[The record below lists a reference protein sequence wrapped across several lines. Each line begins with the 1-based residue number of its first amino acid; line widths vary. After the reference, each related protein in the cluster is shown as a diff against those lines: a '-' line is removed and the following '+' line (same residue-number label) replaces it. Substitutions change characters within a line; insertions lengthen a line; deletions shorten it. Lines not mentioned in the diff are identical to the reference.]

1 MTLVSCSAVLTS
13 LVTYLSRAAMFRE
26 GPENEDDDEEEDIE
40 EEIIDES
47 EEEETM
53 PPTKSSKTDAN
64 AAKPSS
70 KKKKAAG
77 ASTTTHANAAIPNK
91 PFSQFLLIHYKQVSY
106 TLGNGESYTDVN
118 LYGSGYS
125 DTDDFKFDL
134 VGESNLSFAQAIP
147 ASFFNKYPPDHEN
160 LSKEERKSLKNDS
173 RTVAYANI
181 ARTIHSE
188 LKYDTN
194 AKGPHFAPPQVIA
207 LEKPCERIVDWGG
220 VATPTGH
227 IVTTDDGKKH
237 KQFMTTYWCKLK
249 EVGEVKQRQRKGGN
263 QVVVAGGSF
272 DDDDDDDSRD
282 DGSSSSSDE
291 SSVAPPRKQGGGGGG
306 GKRGGGGGAGTTTKK
321 SKQGGSKSKS
331 HAAFVKPEP
340 NIKSE
345 GATCSKREPGAY
357 CGISD
362 LIEILSQSSTESSDF

>member
-160 LSKEERKSLKNDS
+160 LSKEERKSLKNNS
-173 RTVAYANI
+173 WTVAYANM

-188 LKYDTN
+188 LNYD
-194 AKGPHFAPPQVIA
+194 KGPHFAPAQVIA
-207 LEKPCERIVDWGG
+207 LEKPHERIVDR
-220 VATPTGH
+220 
-227 IVTTDDGKKH
+227 
-237 KQFMTTYWCKLK
+237 
-249 EVGEVKQRQRKGGN
+249 GELPCLLCI
-263 QVVVAGGSF
+263 
-272 DDDDDDDSRD
+272 
-282 DGSSSSSDE
+282 SSPQTMGRSTNSS
-291 SSVAPPRKQGGGGGG
+291 
-306 GKRGGGGGAGTTTKK
+306 
-321 SKQGGSKSKS
+321 
-331 HAAFVKPEP
+331 
-340 NIKSE
+340 
-345 GATCSKREPGAY
+345 
-357 CGISD
+357 
-362 LIEILSQSSTESSDF
+362 

>member
-1 MTLVSCSAVLTS
+1 
-13 LVTYLSRAAMFRE
+13 MFRFVFEE
-26 GPENEDDDEEEDIE
+26 GPENEDNDEEEEDIE
-40 EEIIDES
+40 EEIIDE
-47 EEEETM
+47 EEETM
-53 PPTKSSKTDAN
+53 PLTKTNAN

-194 AKGPHFAPPQVIA
+194 AKVPTSHHPKLLHSRSRARE
-207 LEKPCERIVDWGG
+207 LWTGG
-220 VATPTGH
+220 E
-227 IVTTDDGKKH
+227 
-237 KQFMTTYWCKLK
+237 L
-249 EVGEVKQRQRKGGN
+249 
-263 QVVVAGGSF
+263 
-272 DDDDDDDSRD
+272 
-282 DGSSSSSDE
+282 
-291 SSVAPPRKQGGGGGG
+291 PRLL
-306 GKRGGGGGAGTTTKK
+306 
-321 SKQGGSKSKS
+321 
-331 HAAFVKPEP
+331 
-340 NIKSE
+340 
-345 GATCSKREPGAY
+345 
-357 CGISD
+357 D
-362 LIEILSQSSTESSDF
+362 ILSPPTMERSTNSS